1 MDNKEKVQITTTLPA
16 DIVKKLKVL
25 CAEEGRNMNFY
36 LERWIK
42 QELAKLGK

>member
-1 MDNKEKVQITTTLPA
+1 MENKEKVQITTTLQA
-16 DIVKKLKVL
+16 DLIKKLKIL

-42 QELAKLGK
+42 QELEKLER